1 MIQPMTHDEQQLM
14 AIYNTGSRLDLI
26 RNLNEMRT
34 YLDSSEQELQALT
47 DSAIAKLNIMTD
59 AEFETLD
66 LIPDFCAS

>member
-34 YLDSSEQELQALT
+34 YLDISEQELQALT
-47 DSAIAKLNIMTD
+47 DSAISKLNTMTD
-59 AEFETLD
+59 GEFDALNFDLD
-66 LIPDFCAS
+66 LI